1 MLPMVDETTA
11 QMVARLRAVTGDV
24 AVDALNSAADSDP
37 LTAQN
42 VLAFYHTILGI
53 GCKSQLML
61 QRLLTKARNSQKH
74 VRSQF
79 LVLKQGIK

>member
-42 VLAFYHTILGI
+42 VLVSCHGILGI
-53 GCKSQLML
+53 GCDLQLA
-61 QRLLTKARNSQKH
+61 RL
-74 VRSQF
+74 
-79 LVLKQGIK
+79 